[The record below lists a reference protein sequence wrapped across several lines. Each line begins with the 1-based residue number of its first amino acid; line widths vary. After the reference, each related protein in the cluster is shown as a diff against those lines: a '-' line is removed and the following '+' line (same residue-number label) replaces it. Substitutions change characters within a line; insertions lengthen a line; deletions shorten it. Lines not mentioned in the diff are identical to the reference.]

1 MKLSLGAL
9 AVLSLAQLGNAQEV
23 VNGARTIL
31 GRLTSTG
38 PYSAVDFTGAGST
51 APVKTG
57 TLAARPVACTS
68 GQMYFATDAAA
79 GQNLSYCVPPGG
91 WRSGSAAGAV
101 CQLASALG
109 FALDGSDETTTMN
122 AVFAN
127 FYAAGGGCLAIDQ
140 NKTLRMDGQIILPHA
155 GGPSYLQPPYRITGA
170 GHIWGSGEPQGLSVL
185 DLRYAG
191 SANGNFKLEH
201 VGYGMLELDHLNIK
215 DGGSDCNP
223 YLVLTGEHH
232 IHDVTFIASTTGTGC
247 NTFLTVGG
255 TQAPNAAHNGN
266 YLDWFWGQSLI
277 DHNLF
282 IIGRALLARSSAN
295 AMVFDANVVGGPVT
309 GGVALIDFE
318 GYGTGGYAS
327 RGSVISNNLI
337 EVSGTGVTCGINL
350 HNTENTIIEGNG
362 FWDITSGLYGI
373 CGDSTATKNTIAKT
387 NFVDLTG
394 GTLVNPSFGVNSN
407 NYWPWRTVPF
417 FFDGG
422 GSALSGSITR
432 CGLVSFGGKINQ
444 FSMAADQSGSA
455 TVTVKAIAFGSYT
468 GPGSASDI
476 SNGGES
482 LSSAVTKQ
490 DATLTGW
497 TTTVTP
503 NTMLCFT
510 LSSPSTVTWVGGNVQ
525 IWEGR

>member
-140 NKTLRMDGQIILPHA
+140 NKTLRIDGQIILPH
-155 GGPSYLQPPYRITGA
+155 GGSPKYYSPPYRITGA
-170 GHIWGSGEPQGLSVL
+170 GRNWGGGEPYDGISTL

-191 SANGNFKLEH
+191 SANGNFKFQH
-201 VGYGMLELDHLNIK
+201 VGHGQFELDHLTVK
-215 DGGSDCNP
+215 DGGADCNP
-223 YLVLTGEHH
+223 YFVLNGDNEVHQ
-232 IHDVTFIASTTGTGC
+232 VTFVPSTTGTGC
-247 NTFLTVGG
+247 NTFLTTGG
-255 TQAPNAAHNGN
+255 TAQPNAAFTGT
-266 YLDWFWGQSLI
+266 YSDWFWGQSLI
-277 DHNLF
+277 HHNLF
-282 IIGRALLARSSAN
+282 NPGRALLAKSSSN
-295 AMVFDANVVGGPVT
+295 AMVFDSNVAQGPAA
-309 GGVALIDFE
+309 GGVALIDFQ
-318 GYGTGGYAS
+318 GYGTGGFAS

-337 EVSGTGVTCGINL
+337 EVVGGATCGINL
-350 HNTENTIIEGNG
+350 HNTENAVIEGNG
-362 FWDITSGLYGI
+362 FWDGAGGTYGI